1 MVSPQ
6 FFTFSASDSSHK
18 GLNSPYKN
26 MSNLRDLLKEVDAI
40 LDSETDVSEFP
51 IHDCESPTDSLLE
64 ALDTYFGYTSFRKGQ
79 REIVEAIL
87 EGENVFAVFPTGHG
101 KSLCYQLPALILDG
115 VTIVISPLISLMKD
129 QVDALRTQGIDSV
142 ALINSTQTWEEYQN
156 ELARLRRNE
165 VKLLYISPERL
176 RSRRFLDILN
186 AFPISLFV
194 IDEAHCISQWGRDF
208 RPAYLSLKD
217 TVDILQPRVIALFTA
232 TAPPEIQTDILNV
245 LNIPTPRT
253 LTQGIERPNLKLVV
267 QQHEDDDEKYQRL
280 ERFLTDQDPN
290 LLPVRLGNL
299 KTSPKNGIIY
309 AGRRRETEEIA
320 DYLQRRGFRAD
331 FYHAGLEPH
340 ERTRVQEAFFD
351 NSANGLDI
359 VVATNAFGMGIDK
372 PDIRYIV
379 HWTLT
384 GTLEEYCQEFGRAG
398 RDGADALCI
407 LLFCND
413 DRKLHEWFIKESTPD
428 KQFLLKLLQVIENF
442 KGSDRYRTISNDE
455 LEWMSSA
462 KGTKIHVSLSYL
474 EKLGFLKRWYNV
486 PSQLSVRFRGSWIEK
501 GEPTEATQ
509 RELLRQLRSGK
520 FRRSHDHGV
529 PPQKTILELCEA
541 VEQNPRVIMEDLA
554 ELQSD
559 GYIQYWGQEDLLLI
573 ELREDSQ
580 MLSTLTD
587 EQIEVGDYV
596 RRKQRQLDQ
605 MVVYALETTCRMR
618 VIQDYFGETA
628 DESYRC
634 GTCDLCGDS
643 RQLTVNS

>member
-6 FFTFSASDSSHK
+6 FFTSSVSDSFHSE
-18 GLNSPYKN
+18 N

-40 LDSETDVSEFP
+40 LNSGTDVPEVP
-51 IHDCESPTDSLLE
+51 TEECEPPADPLLV
-64 ALDTYFGYTSFRKGQ
+64 ALDTYFGYTFFRKGQ

-87 EGENVFAVFPTGHG
+87 EDENVFAVFPTGHG
-101 KSLCYQLPALILDG
+101 KSLCYQLPALMLEGI
-115 VTIVISPLISLMKD
+115 TIVISPLISLMKD
-129 QVDALRTQGIDSV
+129 QVDALRAQGIHSV
-142 ALINSTQTWEEYQN
+142 ALINSTQTWEEYQS
-156 ELARLRRNE
+156 ELARLRRHE
-165 VKLLYISPERL
+165 IKLLYISPERL

-217 TVDILQPRVIALFTA
+217 TIDVLQPRVIALFTA
-232 TAPPEIQTDILNV
+232 TAPPEIQKDILNV

-267 QQHEDDDEKYQRL
+267 QQSEDDDEKYQHL
-280 ERFLTDQDPN
+280 ERFLTDQNPN
-290 LLPVRLGNL
+290 LLPIRLGNL

-309 AGRRRETEEIA
+309 AGRRRDTEEVA
-320 DYLQRRGFRAD
+320 DFLQRRGFRAD

-351 NSANGLDI
+351 NSENGLDI

-384 GTLEEYCQEFGRAG
+384 GTLEEYCQEVGRAG
-398 RDGADALCI
+398 RDEEDALCI

-413 DRKLHEWFIKESTPD
+413 DRGLHEWFIKESAPD
-428 KQFLLKLLQVIENF
+428 KQFLLKLLKVIENF
-442 KGSDRYRTISNDE
+442 RGSERYRTISNDE

-462 KGTKIHVSLSYL
+462 KGTKVHVCLSYL

-486 PSQLSVRFRGSWIEK
+486 PSQLSVRFRGSRI
-501 GEPTEATQ
+501 GAGAPMEAPQ
-509 RELLRQLRSGK
+509 RELFGQLRGGK
-520 FRRSHDHGV
+520 S
-529 PPQKTILELCEA
+529 KTILELCEA
-541 VEQNPRVIMEDLA
+541 VGENPKEIMEGLA
-554 ELQSD
+554 ELQSE

-573 ELREDSQ
+573 ELLEDSQ

-596 RRKQRQLDQ
+596 RRKQSQLNQ

-618 VIQDYFGETA
+618 VIRHYFGEPV
-628 DESYRC
+628 DEGYRC
-634 GTCDLCGDS
+634 GTCDLC
-643 RQLTVNS
+643 Q